1 MEKEQIRFYVKTR
14 TLLKIQARIIHEELC
29 SAYANEVPCLST
41 IEQWSK
47 RFREGEEDVKDKER
61 SGRPVTETTVENIE
75 EPFTDFLPIRVRLLV
90 LYARLLTEPLLY
102 CRHGVSMLN
111 SKTFK

>member
-1 MEKEQIRFYVKTR
+1 MEKEYIRFYVKTR

-29 SAYANEVPCLST
+29 SVYANEVPCFST
-41 IEQWSK
+41 IEKGSK

-75 EPFTDFLPIRVRLLV
+75 EVRSLIEDDPHITIEELEMQTS
-90 LYARLLTEPLLY
+90 LS
-102 CRHGVSMLN
+102 HGTSSNM
-111 SKTFK
+111 